1 MRMMKSAKKWRRKHA
16 TNGMCTVGG
25 GGASVLI
32 RRCMLSRVIV
42 GRVRSQQMTKM
53 PLAEH
58 DNVVKTFPPLVG
70 IYESILSR
78 GRSEKHLRS
87 VGFCIARTFVQVLK
101 QCGDNL
107 TRENLRVCPGT
118 SNGITEFSEHQAD

>member
-1 MRMMKSAKKWRRKHA
+1 
-16 TNGMCTVGG
+16 
-25 GGASVLI
+25 
-32 RRCMLSRVIV
+32 
-42 GRVRSQQMTKM
+42 MTKM

-78 GRSEKHLRS
+78 GAIGKAPPHGL
-87 VGFCIARTFVQVLK
+87 CIARTFVQVLK

-107 TRENLRVCPGT
+107 ARENLMK
-118 SNGITEFSEHQAD
+118 QAANLKGVELENAVAGYHRYPPRGLLSAQTVADDML

>member
-1 MRMMKSAKKWRRKHA
+1 
-16 TNGMCTVGG
+16 
-25 GGASVLI
+25 
-32 RRCMLSRVIV
+32 
-42 GRVRSQQMTKM
+42 MTKM

-87 VGFCIARTFVQVLK
+87 VGLCIARTFVQVLK

-107 TRENLRVCPGT
+107 TRENLMK
-118 SNGITEFSEHQAD
+118 QAANLKGVELENAVAGYHRYQPRGLLSAQTVADDML